1 MKDESS
7 ESNNDQIF
15 AFLEILR
22 ILSDTKNFQQW
33 LSTYHKIDD
42 QRQFFEGYQYI
53 ITVSLQYL
61 ISELISY
68 DPFLFKD
75 DEKLTRANFLG
86 ITIENIPNSCEKTIV
101 LKNIWKHG
109 EKIRKA
115 KTFEEIKNEKQFEL
129 VYLYEILRKRNL
141 KSNTKIPKDKAILA
155 ITQFH
160 AYLFLVDTKFGVP
173 YAAQLAS
180 IFKLVKNPE
189 YLDMVF
195 DGYRYALE
203 YLWFCLLGQTKFQ
216 QSCVKD
222 LHRSDQMHFKK
233 TDDVVHVKLGNENDF
248 EIEEPQESKEEQK
261 QREESYRI
269 YDKWRTIDQFF
280 NKIRSEIIR
289 PLEAKIGRMD
299 GFGQGFLKLENFDK
313 KLFENLITEQ
323 VEDAPYMT
331 KTDEKSLIKKIESEL
346 LWYPIHLLST
356 AETSTF
362 PAAFL
367 FIALLRGLAD
377 ITSEQS
383 DGAKIAVQI
392 FKHPTHSV
400 ENGHDYS
407 FGIKI
412 GVSELL
418 SVASSWLIF
427 HNCTTDYSGA
437 GGHYHKMCLKEI
449 ENHRQQNVV
458 CVGQQVVDANIF
470 RKFLTYKGIS
480 TNQEKIHHAYQ
491 KGNEPVAQ
499 ILGKLLEYL
508 AYKWLNDKK
517 LFDKVQCDCIIN
529 DEQIDCFCESNGKI
543 DHFECKLQLHNVSK
557 TIKQIKRKHSKLKQ
571 KYQKKKVN
579 ANLIIYET
587 VTSDVKNQLEKEGIR
602 VHQNFKQ
609 IIEVDRIFEG
619 SRRDLKHY
627 FNLNSDYYDY
637 LYAKD

>member
-42 QRQFFEGYQYI
+42 QRQFFKGYQYI

-61 ISELISY
+61 ISKLISY

-109 EKIRKA
+109 KKIRKA

-129 VYLYEILRKRNL
+129 VYLYEILCKRNL

-269 YDKWRTIDQFF
+269 HDKWRTIDQFF

-331 KTDEKSLIKKIESEL
+331 KADEKSLIKKIESEL

-356 AETSTF
+356 VETSTF
-362 PAAFL
+362 PAAVL

-392 FKHPTHSV
+392 FKHPTRSV

-412 GVSELL
+412 GVSGLL

-458 CVGQQVVDANIF
+458 RVGQHVVDANIF
-470 RKFLTYKGIS
+470 RKFLTDKGIS

-491 KGNEPVAQ
+491 KGNEPVVQ

-508 AYKWLNDKK
+508 AYKWLNGKE

-543 DHFECKLQLHNVSK
+543 DHFECKLQLHDVSK

-609 IIEVDRIFEG
+609 IIGVDRIFEG
-619 SRRDLKHY
+619 SRRDLKHC

-637 LYAKD
+637 RYAKD